1 MNENRISPDNFEH
14 LMDESLRI
22 HGHLCPGQ
30 VLGIRMSMLGLK
42 LIDIEDPREKDRKKL
57 IVYAEIDRCGTDA
70 IQTVTGCTLG
80 KRSLKF
86 MDFGKM
92 AATFVN
98 LETGK
103 AVRVFAL
110 EESKGKAKNYFPDIE
125 DKYKCQLEAYKIM
138 PDDELFDCKE
148 VSVDIP
154 EEDMPG
160 RPTRRIQCEK
170 CGEHVQDNRDVS
182 ADGKVLCKAC
192 AGGAYYKL

>member
-1 MNENRISPDNFEH
+1 MNENSISPDNFEH

-42 LIDIEDPREKDRKKL
+42 LIDIEDPRERDRKKL
-57 IVYAEIDRCGTDA
+57 IVYAELDRCGTDA

-103 AVRVFAL
+103 AVRVLAL

-138 PDDELFDCKE
+138 PDDELFECKE

-160 RPTRRIQCEK
+160 RPIRRIQCEK

-182 ADGKVLCKAC
+182 VDGKVLCKAC